1 MNFNETLSSLELILQ
16 SESVPLI
23 VGESGIGKTALIK
36 SLCNKNKY
44 DMVVIDANLLK
55 EGEIGGLPI
64 VEESIDNNGNTRKRT
79 TYATHN
85 KLVEIDYL
93 LNKNQNSK
101 VVLFIDEINRCEHA
115 VQQELMNL
123 ILNREINGYV
133 LGKRVLVV
141 SAMNPEN
148 KFSSSGGNYSVVNMD
163 PAQENRFVWIHM
175 ESNPKAWVK
184 WALNEGNINEKVVEF
199 IKDFPEYLH
208 RPNDEFSERATPRSW
223 ERVSKLYSIYENKRE
238 DIDLNIFYNVV
249 KGNVGIDIA
258 QDFISFIEN
267 YEKVII
273 SPEDLFNKNYK
284 LEILREKILK
294 ANHSKL
300 YVLCKNVLS
309 YLREQSYDGDKLQ
322 TLCTMLSLYPVDLTM
337 GILKEI
343 KEDYEEDIYKDLLDE
358 DKFIELFFS
367 CFNL

>member
-16 SESVPLI
+16 SEAVPLI
-23 VGESGIGKTALIK
+23 VGESGIGKTALIR

-64 VEESIDNNGNTRKRT
+64 VEDYLDNNGNARKRT

-85 KLVEIDYL
+85 KLVEIESL
-93 LNKNQNSK
+93 LKKNPKGK

-123 ILNREINGYV
+123 ILNREINGYI
-133 LGKRVLVV
+133 LEKKVLVV
-141 SAMNPEN
+141 AAMNPEN
-148 KFSSSGGNYSVVNMD
+148 KFNYGGGNYSVVNMD
-163 PAQENRFVWIHM
+163 PAQENRFVWVYM
-175 ESNPKAWVK
+175 ESNPKAWIK
-184 WALNEGNINEKVVEF
+184 WALNEGNINKRVVEF

-223 ERVSKLYSIYENKRE
+223 ERISKLYSIYENSAQE
-238 DIDLNIFYNVV
+238 IDLNIFYNVV

-267 YEKVII
+267 YEKSII
-273 SPEDLFNKNYK
+273 SPEDLLNKNYK
-284 LEILREKILK
+284 IDILREEILK

-309 YLREQSYDGDKLQ
+309 YLSEHSYDGDKLQ

-343 KEDYEEDIYKDLLDE
+343 KEEYEENIYRDLLEE
-358 DKFIELFFS
+358 DKFIELFFT